1 VGFDDEVAGCR
12 VEFYAENLR
21 SPEMAEGK
29 CQQEAEDV
37 NHALQ
42 NTLRQVRSLE
52 SQCAIF
58 GFAPKNLMVF
68 SKMAI
73 QAVENEVLI
82 FARRKLLTM
91 ISRSDYCGDGHS
103 CPGD

>member
-1 VGFDDEVAGCR
+1 

-37 NHALQ
+37 NHPLQ

-68 SKMAI
+68 SRWRFRQLKMKC
-73 QAVENEVLI
+73 LSL
-82 FARRKLLTM
+82 R
-91 ISRSDYCGDGHS
+91 
-103 CPGD
+103 